1 MKEQLITFE
10 TAKIAKEKG
19 FNIKTRKCFSE
30 RKEHTLFNS
39 RKNEDTI
46 FEFIPARSMSTNYL
60 DENEVLI
67 AYRPTQ
73 SLLQKWLREEHSL
86 HMEIFLSD
94 NSPYTGYYYRV
105 MTIGQ
110 YFTTSH
116 DGILSD
122 KFEYALEKGLQ
133 EALKII

>member
-1 MKEQLITFE
+1 MATPLTHKLESYTFCI
-10 TAKIAKEKG
+10 KSNSLSD
-19 FNIKTRKCFSE
+19 NIS
-30 RKEHTLFNS
+30 
-39 RKNEDTI
+39 
-46 FEFIPARSMSTNYL
+46 A
-60 DENEVLI
+60 
-67 AYRPTQ
+67 PTQ

-122 KFEYALEKGLQ
+122 KFEYALKVVAYPRKDKYGDY
-133 EALKII
+133 AWSVISKIIKSKCADCICFKAWAPS